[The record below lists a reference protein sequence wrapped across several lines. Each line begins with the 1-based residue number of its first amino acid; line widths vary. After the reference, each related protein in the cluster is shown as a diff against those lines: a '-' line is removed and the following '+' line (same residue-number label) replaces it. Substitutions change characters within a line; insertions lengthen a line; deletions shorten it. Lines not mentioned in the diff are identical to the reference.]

1 MVSGRLGKQVVSRL
15 ISTVTGILIGVM
27 IVISYKSTKQRV
39 NFASALPETQ
49 GLVLLTVYLKGL
61 KGLRFWAL
69 LKESS
74 FLLAYLSTPS
84 TTSWHM
90 AGVHGQ

>member
-15 ISTVTGILIGVM
+15 ISTVTGDPDWGYD
-27 IVISYKSTKQRV
+27 SYKSTKQRV

-74 FLLAYLSTPS
+74 FLLAYLSTPG